1 MPARKRV
8 LRHFPQ
14 ATEACR
20 MTYKAVRSLEEVIEI
35 LNVAAVRF
43 RD

>member
-1 MPARKRV
+1 VPTGKRV

-14 ATEACR
+14 AAETCR
-20 MTYKAVRSLEEVIEI
+20 MAYKSWRALEEAIEI
-35 LNVAAVRF
+35 FNIAAVRF

>member
-1 MPARKRV
+1 VPTRKRV

-14 ATEACR
+14 AAEASR
-20 MTYKAVRSLEEVIEI
+20 MAHKSLRALEEAIEI